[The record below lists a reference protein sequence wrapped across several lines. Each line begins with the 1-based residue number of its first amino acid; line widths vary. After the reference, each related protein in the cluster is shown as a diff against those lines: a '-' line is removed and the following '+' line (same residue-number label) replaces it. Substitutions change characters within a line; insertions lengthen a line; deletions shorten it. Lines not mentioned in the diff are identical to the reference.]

1 MKSYYFLTKLHS
13 TFRPNGMYGHTSV
26 GVTVHPMDTQH
37 IKENFEIRVLRTFTG
52 M

>member
-26 GVTVHPMDTQH
+26 GVTVHPIDTQH
-37 IKENFEIRVLRTFTG
+37 IKENFEINVL
-52 M
+52 